1 MNSLIKKQWIIDSD
15 SKTVPIH
22 VQDELIDYPILLRQ
36 LLYNRGIVTAED
48 AKIYLFKKG
57 PIYDP
62 FLLLNMDA
70 AVQRIFSA
78 IDQQETIVIYGDYDV
93 DGVTATALMVE
104 CLSAIGAKV
113 NAYIPNRFDEG
124 YGLNLEALRNLWEEG
139 ARLVITV
146 DCGVRSPKEIL
157 YAKELGMDMII
168 SDHHEP
174 GKDLPE
180 AFAVINPKQVGDA
193 YPYRDLAGVGVAFKI
208 AEALLSQR
216 PAKDLRLEDLL
227 DLVAVGTVAD
237 IVPLTREN
245 RSLVKAGLE
254 ILAMGK
260 RPGLWSLAQVAGVN
274 IERISAEQIGFLI
287 GPRLNAAGRLDT
299 AELAYKLLVSKDILE
314 AGILAQQLD
323 DLNKERQDQTRAI
336 QEESE
341 KLALEFGNE
350 YLIFAA
356 APTFNE
362 GVVGLAASRLAE
374 SYYRPA
380 IVAHKGEEE
389 TRASCRSIPAFH
401 ITRAL
406 DQCAELLVRHGGHS
420 MAAGFTVRNQNLDEL
435 VVKLRGIAQD
445 QLSGQIL
452 QPELHADLELP
463 LQNPKEIFDAM
474 DLIEPTGEKNPGVKF
489 VSRGLWV
496 KRYSAV
502 GKEKTH
508 LKLQVSDGRTVF
520 DAIAFRMG
528 HWAENMPSRID
539 LLYSYDINQFNGRTT
554 VQLMVRD
561 LRPYEPD
568 VLE

>member
-1 MNSLIKKQWIIDSD
+1 MNSPLKKQWIVDSD
-15 SKTVPIH
+15 SKSIPIQI
-22 VQDELIDYPILLRQ
+22 QDELIEFPMLLRQ
-36 LLYNRGIVTAED
+36 LLFNRGIVTAKD
-48 AKIYLFKKG
+48 ATTYLFKKG
-57 PIYDP
+57 PLFDP
-62 FLLLNMDA
+62 FQLLNMDI
-70 AVQRIFSA
+70 AVERIFKA
-78 IDQQETIVIYGDYDV
+78 IDWQEPIVVYGDYDV

-104 CLSAIGAKV
+104 CLQGLDANV
-113 NAYIPNRFDEG
+113 RAYIPNRFDEG
-124 YGLNLEALRNLWEEG
+124 YGLNLEALRSLWEEG

-146 DCGVRSPKEIL
+146 DCGVRSPKEIEF
-157 YAKELGMDMII
+157 AKELGMDMII

-174 GKDLPE
+174 GKDLPK

-193 YPYRDLAGVGVAFKI
+193 YPFRDLAGVGVAFKI
-208 AEALLSQR
+208 AQALLSKR
-216 PAKDLRLEDLL
+216 PAADLHLDDLL

-237 IVPLTREN
+237 IVPLTHEN
-245 RSLVKAGLE
+245 RSLVKAGLD

-274 IERISAEQIGFLI
+274 IERVSAENIGFLI

-299 AELAYKLLVSKDILE
+299 AELAYKLLVSRDILE
-314 AGILAQQLD
+314 AGFLAQQLD

-341 KLALEFGNE
+341 KRALTTGNE
-350 YLIFAA
+350 FLIFAA
-356 APTFNE
+356 DETFNE

-374 SYYRPA
+374 SYFRPA
-380 IVAHKGEEE
+380 VVAHTGEEE

-420 MAAGFTVRNQNLDEL
+420 MAAGFTVRNQNLEEL
-435 VVKLRGIAQD
+435 VIKLRMIAEE
-445 QLSGQIL
+445 QLSGQML
-452 QPELHADLELP
+452 RPELHADMELP

-474 DLIEPTGEKNPGVKF
+474 ALIEPTGEKNPGVKF

-496 KRYSAV
+496 KKFSAV
-502 GKEKTH
+502 GKDKNH
-508 LKLQVSDGRTVF
+508 LKLQVSDGHTVF

-539 LLYSYDINQFNGRTT
+539 LLYSYDINHFNGRTT

-561 LRPYEPD
+561 IKAYDQELND
-568 VLE
+568 

>member
-193 YPYRDLAGVGVAFKI
+193 YPYRDLAGVGVAFKM

-356 APTFNE
+356 AETFNE

-374 SYYRPA
+374 SYFRPA

-496 KRYSAV
+496 KRFSAV

>member
-193 YPYRDLAGVGVAFKI
+193 YPYRDLAGVGVAFKM

-356 APTFNE
+356 AETFNE

-374 SYYRPA
+374 SYFRPA

-496 KRYSAV
+496 KRFSL
-502 GKEKTH
+502 EKRKPTSNCRSQTAEQC
-508 LKLQVSDGRTVF
+508 LTQSPFGWGIGRKTCP
-520 DAIAFRMG
+520 AGLISCILMTSINSMG
-528 HWAENMPSRID
+528 ARLCN
-539 LLYSYDINQFNGRTT
+539 
-554 VQLMVRD
+554 
-561 LRPYEPD
+561 
-568 VLE
+568 